1 MCGRDGGGEEGEV
14 VEGLKRGGGGMEEG
28 EHADL
33 WDFFRLCISFNRLR
47 KNIVQKNHLLAVQ

>member
-1 MCGRDGGGEEGEV
+1 
-14 VEGLKRGGGGMEEG
+14 MEEG
-28 EHADL
+28 EQADL